1 MTPLKRVN
9 KAFKKISRKW
19 KIAGG
24 ILAFFFLLILLSP
37 LPRPLF
43 STPRS
48 TILKSVDH
56 VLLSA
61 AIAPDGQ
68 WRFPPLD
75 TLSEKYTKALLLFE
89 DEYFWYHPG
98 INPVSLFRAVRQNLD
113 AGKIVSGGSTL
124 SMQTVRI
131 SFGNQDRTYLQKL
144 LELFSTLKLELLH
157 SKEEILLHYAN
168 NAPFG
173 GNIVGISAASYRYF
187 GRPSSELSWAEAC
200 MLAIL
205 PNNPGSIFPGK
216 NAEALLKKRNQLLEK
231 LHSSGLISADE
242 LFMAQ
247 KESLPKSIRPLP
259 AHAYHLLY
267 RSIEEGHGGK
277 EVNTTLD
284 ARLQI
289 RATQKVTE
297 YSQIMAGNQIH
308 NAAAIIVEIESGN
321 TLAYVGNSQNPGSHG
336 QHVDIANSLRSPG
349 SLLKPFLYT
358 SALDEGLIAPSQLL
372 PDIPLFYNGFA
383 PRNFDKKFHG
393 AVKADEA
400 LAASLNVP
408 FVFLLKEYGYE
419 RFYEKLKQ
427 IGFENLT
434 KPAGHYGLSIVLGGG
449 ETTLWEVSGAYA
461 SLVRANHRVQNR
473 PLNSGYSDEDY
484 HPLNY
489 LDGLDQSKTT
499 LKPDGY
505 FREGSIRFML
515 EALKQVQRP
524 DEETGW
530 EWFGSSSEISWKT
543 GTSFGLRDAWAIG
556 MNDTY
561 LVGVWLGNAD
571 GEGRPGLTGVRTAAP
586 LMFDLFELVGGEE
599 DVLEPGGMEKQV
611 CTKSG
616 MIASRN
622 CEETVTQRLPAYLSE
637 KTCGYH
643 QLVHLDQTEKFMV
656 NSSCYE
662 VSKLVTKNWFVLPP
676 VQAWYFRI
684 FHPDYQSLPRWLS
697 GCEHSS
703 TKKPLAL
710 IYPGHYS
717 KVHIPLEQDG
727 KRGRAI
733 FEAAHENAR
742 SVVYWHL
749 DADFLG
755 STQGAHQ
762 MDIWAEKG
770 SHTITL
776 VDDQGNE
783 IVQAFEVI
791 N

>member
-1 MTPLKRVN
+1 M
-9 KAFKKISRKW
+9 
-19 KIAGG
+19 
-24 ILAFFFLLILLSP
+24 
-37 LPRPLF
+37 
-43 STPRS
+43 
-48 TILKSVDH
+48 
-56 VLLSA
+56 LLSA

-68 WRFPPLD
+68 WRFPPID
-75 TLSEKYTKALLLFE
+75 TLSEKYKKALILFE
-89 DEYFWYHPG
+89 DEYFRYHPG
-98 INPVSLFRAVRQNLD
+98 INPISIFRAVRQNLN
-113 AGKIVSGGSTL
+113 AGTIVSGGSTL

-131 SFGNQDRTYLQKL
+131 AFGNQDRTYLQKV
-144 LELFSTLKLELLH
+144 LELFSTLKLELLY

-187 GRPSSELSWAEAC
+187 GRPTSELSWAEAC

-216 NAEALLKKRNQLLEK
+216 NAEILLSKRNKLLEK
-231 LHSSGLISADE
+231 IHSRGLITDDE
-242 LFMAQ
+242 LFLSQ
-247 KESLPKSIRPLP
+247 KESLPKSIKPLP
-259 AHAYHLLY
+259 SHAYHLLY

-277 EVNTTLD
+277 TVKSTLD

-289 RATQKVTE
+289 RATRKVEE
-297 YSQIMAGNQIH
+297 YSRIMAGNQIH
-308 NAAAIIVEIESGN
+308 NAAAVIVEIGSGN
-321 TLAYVGNSQNPGSHG
+321 VLAYVGNSQNPGSHG
-336 QHVDIANSLRSPG
+336 QHVDIVNSLRSPG

-400 LAASLNVP
+400 LASSLNVP

-419 RFYEKLKQ
+419 RFYEKLRQ
-427 IGFENLT
+427 IGFKNLT
-434 KPAGHYGLSIVLGGG
+434 KSAGHYGLSIVLGGG
-449 ETTLWEVSGAYA
+449 ETTLWEVSGVYA
-461 SLVRANHRVQNR
+461 SLVRANHRFQDR
-473 PLNSGYSDEDY
+473 PFNSGYAEADY
-484 HPLNY
+484 HSLNY
-489 LDGLDQSKTT
+489 LADQSQLETT
-499 LKPDGY
+499 LQSDGH

-530 EWFGSSSEISWKT
+530 EWFGSSDGISWKT

-599 DVLEPGGMEKQV
+599 DLQEPGGIEKQI
-611 CTKSG
+611 CNKSG

-622 CEETVTQRLPAYLSE
+622 CEEQVTQLVPFYFSE
-637 KTCGYH
+637 KTCRH
-643 QLVHLDQTEKFMV
+643 HELVHLDQRQKYMV

-662 VSKLVTKNWFVLPP
+662 VSKLVTISWFVLPP
-676 VQAWYFRI
+676 VQAWYFRMY
-684 FHPDYQSLPRWLS
+684 HPDYQSLPRWLP

-710 IYPGHYS
+710 IYPAQYS
-717 KVHIPLEQDG
+717 KVKIPLEQDG
-727 KRGRAI
+727 KKGRAI
-733 FEAAHENAR
+733 FEAAHQNAR

-749 DADFLG
+749 DADYLG

-762 MDIWAEKG
+762 MDVWAEKG
-770 SHTITL
+770 THTITL
-776 VDDQGNE
+776 IDEEGNE